1 MENDKCSTGGSVL
14 WVEGTQSE
22 QRCRGM
28 KQNGIY
34 RKRKV
39 SCPLWL
45 TERIELVVGKRG
57 NYIMKDETEE
67 MDRAM

>member
-1 MENDKCSTGGSVL
+1 M
-14 WVEGTQSE
+14 
-22 QRCRGM
+22 QRNET
-28 KQNGIY
+28 KWDIQEKESKLSI
-34 RKRKV
+34 V
-39 SCPLWL
+39 